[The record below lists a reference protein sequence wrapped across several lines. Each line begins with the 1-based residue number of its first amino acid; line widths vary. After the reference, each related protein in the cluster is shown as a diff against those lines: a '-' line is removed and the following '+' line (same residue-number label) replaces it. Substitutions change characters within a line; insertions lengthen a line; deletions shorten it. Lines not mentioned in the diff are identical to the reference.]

1 VVRVVACSDS
11 RHDLCSIVVLTSW
24 SWPLLGR
31 LYLVVCGGDVE
42 CKRRFL

>member
-1 VVRVVACSDS
+1 VVRVVACSGS

-31 LYLVVCGGDVE
+31 LYHVCGGDVK
-42 CKRRFL
+42 CK